1 MKVIGEHTEDGS
13 LMGGCAEVE
22 EQESGETSCRWKG
35 GRVLI
40 SEKMRVGGRKE
51 EEGVEGVVIDWTK
64 EGREFQDSW
73 GVYCPQDIL
82 VSWTAS

>member
-13 LMGGCAEVE
+13 LMLGGVLRLKNR
-22 EQESGETSCRWKG
+22 SLGRLHRWKG

-51 EEGVEGVVIDWTK
+51 EEGWKGVVIDWTK

-73 GVYCPQDIL
+73 GVFTAHRTSCTL
-82 VSWTAS
+82 TAS